1 MKKICTCCGR
11 NRKIGKFG
19 KLSRT
24 SDSKNY
30 YCRDCMRDF
39 RSGYSCTL
47 KGSKATKKAIE
58 KWKKRNKSKVKE
70 YNKEYYQKNKEKIL
84 FSRKIIKPTLI
95 TEKFENNSNP
105 NINKNREI
113 YLIEINPKRKEN
125 GR

>member
-11 NRKIGKFG
+11 NRRIGKFG
-19 KLSRT
+19 KRSRE

-39 RSGYSCTL
+39 RKGYSCTSR
-47 KGSKATKKAIE
+47 GRKATKKAIE
-58 KWKKRNKSKVKE
+58 KWKKKNKSKVKE
-70 YNKEYYQKNKEKIL
+70 YNKEYYQKNRERIL
-84 FSRKIIKPTLI
+84 FSRKISKPTLI
-95 TEKFENNSNP
+95 TENFENNSNP

-113 YLIEINPKRKEN
+113 YLIKINPKRKEN

>member
-24 SDSKNY
+24 SDCKNI

-39 RSGYSCTL
+39 RNGYSCTL

-58 KWKKRNKSKVKE
+58 KWKKKNKSKVRE
-70 YNKEYYQKNKEKIL
+70 YNKEYYQKNKERIL
-84 FSRKIIKPTLI
+84 FSRKITKPTLI

-105 NINKNREI
+105 NINKNREM
-113 YLIEINPKRKEN
+113 YLIKINPKRKEN